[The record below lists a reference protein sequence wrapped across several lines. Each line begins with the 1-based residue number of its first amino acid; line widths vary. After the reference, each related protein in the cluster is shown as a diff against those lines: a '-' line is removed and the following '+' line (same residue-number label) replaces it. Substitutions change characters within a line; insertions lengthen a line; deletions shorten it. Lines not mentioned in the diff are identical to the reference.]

1 MTRSVYRYNFSR
13 LVPMDQVE
21 APLMLA
27 ALAAESLHGRS
38 AMKIE
43 ASFRLNKRARTCIID
58 AGSRV
63 GHDIARIFAGFLAAI
78 FSEGAFCVER
88 AEDGIPASS
97 NLYAAGVVG

>member
-1 MTRSVYRYNFSR
+1 MTCSVYRYNFSN

-43 ASFRLNKRARTCIID
+43 ASFCLNKRTRTCVID
-58 AGSRV
+58 AGSKV
-63 GHDIARIFAGFLAAI
+63 GRDIARIFAGFLAGV
-78 FSEGAFCVER
+78 FGEGAFQVEQ
-88 AEDGIPASS
+88 AEDHVSTASQMR
-97 NLYAAGVVG
+97 AAGVVG

>member
-1 MTRSVYRYNFSR
+1 MVHSVYRYSFSR

-38 AMKIE
+38 AMKVE

-58 AGSRV
+58 AGSKV
-63 GHDIARIFAGFLAAI
+63 GHDIARIFAGFLAGV
-78 FSEGAFCVER
+78 FGEGAFQVER
-88 AEDGIPASS
+88 AEGPTPAST
-97 NLYAAGVVG
+97 NLYAAGVVQ